1 MNRVPRCVKRP
12 FHGGLMR
19 RVGKVINR
27 KAKPAR
33 SKARAIIKRNGLTM
47 RVEG

>member
-1 MNRVPRCVKRP
+1 MNRVPRCVKRL

-19 RVGKVINR
+19 GVGKVIR
-27 KAKPAR
+27 GEGRAGRSEAR
-33 SKARAIIKRNGLTM
+33 GFRERNGLTM